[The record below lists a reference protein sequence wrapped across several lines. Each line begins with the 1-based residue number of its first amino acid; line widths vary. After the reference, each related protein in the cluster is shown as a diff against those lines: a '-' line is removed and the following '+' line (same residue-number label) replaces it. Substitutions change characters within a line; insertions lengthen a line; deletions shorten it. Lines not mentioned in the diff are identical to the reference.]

1 MVQEACLYLCLL
13 TTNQCISSTFFSQFS
28 MIFLCL
34 NGRKEALVAMGGMQ
48 GWVGRSKNVYK
59 LSCRSFRNKSKDVLK
74 EVL

>member
-1 MVQEACLYLCLL
+1 
-13 TTNQCISSTFFSQFS
+13 
-28 MIFLCL
+28 MIFLSL